1 MSFPKT
7 ALFKTYIIGF
17 VICWVTGQGKL
28 LSRTAGHQAALP
40 QHLQLKIGAARRL
53 PNSASPLAAA
63 GESFMK
69 VYHKPPPKGIL
80 NYANTLLSGWPY
92 RDLTE
97 PHGEQL
103 VPELRCNPT
112 ILTGTK
118 DLKSI

>member
-7 ALFKTYIIGF
+7 AFFKTYIIGL
-17 VICWVTGQGKL
+17 VICWVTGHGKP
-28 LSRTAGHQAALP
+28 LSRTAGHQAALS
-40 QHLQLKIGAARRL
+40 QHLQPKIGAARL
-53 PNSASPLAAA
+53 PSSVSPLAAA

-69 VYHKPPPKGIL
+69 VHHNPLPKGIL

-112 ILTGTK
+112 IVTGTK